1 MKFKNITLRFFFSLL
16 IVLIGVYTATAAQLP
31 GNAPSVAA
39 PTVAI
44 PSVLKNSPEFALM
57 LKNWDNQSALALEME
72 RQAPK
77 KVLNRA
83 AMKGIQ
89 VDTGTGE
96 KVALSTVFD
105 QTFAAHAAL
114 GSQLNK
120 IPSAALVGKPQ
131 INEAIVE
138 FPDSLVMVR
147 QVRVVIRDPKQAAAS
162 SPELAS
168 FLAPVDQASVANVT
182 VASLPADEQTA
193 FRRFLNEELPLL
205 DPDDP
210 LRRALADGGED
221 SVLRSALSGVGLFDV
236 TDQVVIERSAFND
249 GSLRLSAQLRPL
261 VQQQKQMS
269 PVTTPR
275 PLKQKEQETS
285 LSDLIAGPLQSAHD
299 YQYDIGERA
308 DGRLDISESFLAG
321 FTLGQEFKWERRWNF
336 GCGFLRLTYTVGYG
350 FGLRIPLRLEGS
362 LTPTRIERSAVENP
376 GQDLTLRLRAVALDA
391 DASYYTGVGIP
402 SGQEFGG
409 QEFVLEAGARFSYKL
424 YALGKDWVKGSLEDG
439 SFNRSCDFTPPLGG
453 ASRELFS
460 IDIPPEITQTTLSAS
475 ALKGYLQLGFVML
488 GSGTALSQA
497 TLLADNVTVAQKS
510 LPMPN
515 SGSVTEVLSLQP
527 LSAGAPGTVREQKY
541 GLRIDAPQYFLTLQP
556 TARVRVGMAI
566 SAGRLKRSIN
576 TDWINVIRLNLG
588 QIKLSPHAGTRTSYE
603 WNDGVRI
610 FEARDPSDPVSVQK
624 PSVPKAIQ
632 QIK

>member
-1 MKFKNITLRFFFSLL
+1 LKFKNITLRFFSSLL
-16 IVLIGVYTATAAQLP
+16 IFMIGVYTANAAQLP
-31 GNAPSVAA
+31 GNATSVVS
-39 PTVAI
+39 TSVAI
-44 PSVLKNSPEFALM
+44 PSVLKNSPELALT

-72 RQAPK
+72 RQAPN

-83 AMKGIQ
+83 AMKSVQ

-105 QTFAAHAAL
+105 QTFTAHAAL

-120 IPSAALVGKPQ
+120 IPSTALVGKPQ
-131 INEAIVE
+131 LNEAIVE

-162 SPELAS
+162 APELAS
-168 FLAPVDQASVANVT
+168 FLAPMDQASVANAT
-182 VASLPADEQTA
+182 VASLPADEQEA

-210 LRRALADGGED
+210 LRQALADGGED
-221 SVLRSALSGVGLFDV
+221 ALLRAALSGAGLFDV
-236 TDQVVIERSAFND
+236 TDEVVIARSVYND
-249 GSLRLSAQLRPL
+249 GGLRLSAQMRPL
-261 VQQQKQMS
+261 VQQKQTTVAKTLRPIAQKN
-269 PVTTPR
+269 
-275 PLKQKEQETS
+275 QETS
-285 LSDLIAGPLQSAHD
+285 VSDILAGPGQSRN
-299 YQYDIGERA
+299 YQYNSGEKVE
-308 DGRLDISESFLAG
+308 GRLEISEPFLAG

-362 LTPTRIERSAVENP
+362 LTPTRIERSAVEDP
-376 GQDLTLRLRAVALDA
+376 GRDLTLRLHTVALDA
-391 DASYYTGVGIP
+391 DANYYSSAGIP
-402 SGQEFGG
+402 STQLFGG
-409 QEFVLEAGARFSYKL
+409 QEFVLEAGSRFSYKL
-424 YALGKDWVKGSLEDG
+424 YALGKDWVKGSLDDG
-439 SFNRSCDFTPPLGG
+439 AFSRSCDFTPPLGG
-453 ASRELFS
+453 SSRELFS

-497 TLLADNVTVAQKS
+497 TLLADSTTVAQKS

-515 SGSVTEVLSLQP
+515 SGNVTEVLRLQP
-527 LSAGAPGTVREQKY
+527 LSAGTPGTVQEQKY

-566 SAGRLKRSIN
+566 SAGRLKRSVN
-576 TDWINVIRLNLG
+576 TDWINVVRLNLG
-588 QIKLSPHAGTRTSYE
+588 QIKLSPHAGTRASYE
-603 WNDGVRI
+603 WNEGVRI
-610 FEARDPSDPVSVQK
+610 FEARDPSDPVSVKK
-624 PSVPKAIQ
+624 PSVPKGIEQ
-632 QIK
+632 LR